1 MEESEIWSN
10 FKQGSEKDFTFLYRK
25 YAPVLFKYG
34 CKLSPDRD
42 LVKDCLQLVFF
53 HVWQNRE
60 HLSTPVSVKN
70 YLLKALRHEI
80 IKKTHPKEILQ
91 DLPDDYHAEV
101 ALSYESELI
110 SFQSEE
116 NTKSKIARLMAQL
129 PARQRE
135 VIFLKYY
142 NNLSYE
148 EIAGIMGIEQDSVY
162 KLTYKALEKLQKLFA
177 VVVLFLSVLP
187 FR

>member
-1 MEESEIWSN
+1 
-10 FKQGSEKDFTFLYRK
+10 
-25 YAPVLFKYG
+25 
-34 CKLSPDRD
+34 
-42 LVKDCLQLVFF
+42 
-53 HVWQNRE
+53 
-60 HLSTPVSVKN
+60 
-70 YLLKALRHEI
+70 
-80 IKKTHPKEILQ
+80 
-91 DLPDDYHAEV
+91 
-101 ALSYESELI
+101 
-110 SFQSEE
+110 
-116 NTKSKIARLMAQL
+116 MAQL